1 MSVADAVHAHCDWKQ
16 ESQDKNWMPD
26 VTIDNH
32 RAAIR
37 NFLENFISEED
48 FSDDDDIFELGLVSS
63 LMAMQLVLFV
73 EQTLSIRVESE
84 DLDLDNFR
92 SIARMAAFMQKKSA

>member
-1 MSVADAVHAHCDWKQ
+1 MEAQVKS
-16 ESQDKNWMPD
+16 ENY
-26 VTIDNH
+26 

-37 NFLENFISEED
+37 TFLENFISEDE

-73 EQTLSIRVESE
+73 EKTLGIRVESE

-92 SIARMAAFMQKKSA
+92 SIARVDAFMQKKSA